1 MLGAFFQ
8 IKACKAPLL
17 RKFPPNLLKFPLT
30 CPKRTK

>member
-8 IKACKAPLL
+8 IKALQAPLL
-17 RKFPPNLLKFPLT
+17 PKFPLT